1 MILNDVTKILSVGRA
16 PARIW
21 IKHYITF
28 CRHPLKLVLENVA
41 VSRMRSAMDVQNER
55 VFFCRIKGRWFL
67 HPSLNPFAVETLVGN
82 LLRFSEI
89 KFREKRSEEQTSELQ
104 SLTKLVCR
112 H

>member
-28 CRHPLKLVLENVA
+28 CRRPLKLVLENVA

-55 VFFCRIKGRWFL
+55 VFLCGIKARWL
-67 HPSLNPFAVETLVGN
+67 MHPRLYPFAIEALIRN
-82 LLRFSEI
+82 FLRLGEI
-89 KFREKRSEEQTSELQ
+89 QFREK
-104 SLTKLVCR
+104 LVVDVG
-112 H
+112 